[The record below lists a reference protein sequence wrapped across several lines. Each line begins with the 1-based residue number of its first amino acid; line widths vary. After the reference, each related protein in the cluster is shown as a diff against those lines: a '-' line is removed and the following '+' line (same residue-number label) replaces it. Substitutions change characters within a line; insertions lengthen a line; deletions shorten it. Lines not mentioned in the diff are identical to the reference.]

1 MDKDKDGYISAEELL
16 AILADSG
23 SISEKEKKKAVDL
36 LDTLDMDGDGKVNK
50 SDWIKAFGVIFE
62 ELRKARVS

>member
-1 MDKDKDGYISAEELL
+1 MLL

-36 LDTLDMDGDGKVNK
+36 LDRLDMDGDGKVSK
-50 SDWIKAFGVIFE
+50 GDWVKAFGVIFE
-62 ELRKARVS
+62 